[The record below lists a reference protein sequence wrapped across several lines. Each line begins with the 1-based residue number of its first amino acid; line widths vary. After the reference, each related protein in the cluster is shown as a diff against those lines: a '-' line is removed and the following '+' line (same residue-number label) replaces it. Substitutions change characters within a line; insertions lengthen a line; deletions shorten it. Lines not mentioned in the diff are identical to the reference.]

1 VKRWIWKSLSAIAL
15 SIAFCAMSG
24 SVIAVGDDDDKDA
37 DSDKQAAQ
45 ATLSDK
51 QRQAVGILV
60 ARPIAAKTPERLD
73 ALGVVLDATTLLSDM
88 GESTAAAAAE
98 RSASAELSRVR
109 ALFNLGAGASL
120 KMLESAQA
128 EQAKAQAEAELSAAR
143 LALHWGPLIALPS
156 GPRQKVLD
164 AATSGHEL
172 LVRADLP
179 GRHSLG
185 ALPGKALL
193 DVDGVQVSGR
203 ILGTLKQSSE
213 SQSVGLLLEIQ
224 NAPGGLGPGARVPV
238 TLLMAQRSGLLLPRD
253 AILYDEN
260 GAYVYKQLNAKAG
273 DDKAR
278 YAAVK
283 VTLLVPYGDG
293 WLVDGV
299 DDYDNIV
306 VRGAGVLW
314 SLQGVGVAA
323 LDDDD

>member
-1 VKRWIWKSLSAIAL
+1 MSS
-15 SIAFCAMSG
+15 SI
-24 SVIAVGDDDDKDA
+24 IAVGDDDDDKPADA
-37 DSDKQAAQ
+37 AKQAAL

-51 QRQAVGILV
+51 QKQAVGIIV
-60 ARPIAAKTPERLD
+60 ARPIAAKTPERVD
-73 ALGVVLDATTLLSDM
+73 ALGLVLDATTLLSDT

-98 RSASAELSRVR
+98 HAASAELLRVR
-109 ALFNLGAGASL
+109 ALFNAGAGASL
-120 KMLESAQA
+120 KMLEAAQA
-128 EQAKAQAEAELSAAR
+128 EQAKAQAEAELSTAR

-164 AATSGHEL
+164 AAMSGREL

-193 DVDGVQVSGR
+193 DVDGIQVPGL
-203 ILGTLKQSSE
+203 ILGTLRQSGE
-213 SQSVGLLLEIQ
+213 SQSVGLLLEIR
-224 NAPGGLGPGARVPV
+224 NAPAGLGPGAHVPV
-238 TLLMAQRSGLLLPRD
+238 TLLTAQRSGLLLPRE
-253 AILYDEN
+253 ALLYDET
-260 GAYVYKQLNAKAG
+260 GAYVYKQLNGKAG
-273 DDKAR
+273 DNQTR

-299 DDYDNIV
+299 DDDDNIV

-314 SLQGVGVAA
+314 SLQGVGVTA